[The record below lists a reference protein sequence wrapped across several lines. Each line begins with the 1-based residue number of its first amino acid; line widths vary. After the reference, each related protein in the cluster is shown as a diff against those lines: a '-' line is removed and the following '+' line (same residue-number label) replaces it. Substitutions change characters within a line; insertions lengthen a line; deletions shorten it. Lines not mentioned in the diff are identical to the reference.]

1 MVDAEEGGTL
11 KEARMAMVV
20 AKCRETGQY
29 AFVATEVDPVTFG
42 RSGGPFAA
50 SYCPFC
56 DTAHCWFIED
66 SRPTGRR
73 RDKQVRQAS

>member
-1 MVDAEEGGTL
+1 
-11 KEARMAMVV
+11 MAMVV

-29 AFVATEVDPVTFG
+29 AFVATEIDPAMFE

-66 SRPTGRR
+66 SRPAGRR
-73 RDKQVRQAS
+73 RDKPVRQAS